1 MRQSTRLLIGV
12 ALLLPLLAGI
22 AFFAVQGSGE
32 VKHTAPA
39 ASSRLSS
46 PPARTHRAEE
56 ASATSTAQEV
66 VPSETQGP
74 APGEFAQPDS
84 PEEFKQPDSP
94 EEYWRELEDL
104 QRTDKA
110 RALAYALQGDEWYP
124 DTGKPAEARRAMI
137 ITLQVD
143 LGQMSEAR
151 ERTRDFI
158 KLYPGSPYRPLIQG
172 ATGIHPRPGAPPGH
186 QR

>member
-1 MRQSTRLLIGV
+1 MRQSTRLLIGGT
-12 ALLLPLLAGI
+12 LLLPLLAGV
-22 AFFAVQGSGE
+22 AFFVAQGSSE

-39 ASSRLSS
+39 TSSRLSS
-46 PPARTHRAEE
+46 PSARTHRAEE

-66 VPSETQGP
+66 VPSKTLEP
-74 APGEFAQPDS
+74 APEEFKKPDS
-84 PEEFKQPDSP
+84 PEG
-94 EEYWRELEDL
+94 YWQQLEDL

-124 DTGKPAEARRAMI
+124 DTGRPAEARRAMT
-137 ITLQVD
+137 ITLQVE

-158 KLYPGSPYRPLIQG
+158 QRYPDSPYRPLIQG
-172 ATGIHPRPGAPPGH
+172 VTGIHPRPGAPPGH